1 MSGLVQ
7 RLMFSLIYT
16 FLLLL
21 LGRQPPSMRKRL
33 THLCFVLAAAALK
46 GLVSEV
52 GDGDEAAQ
60 VTHVNTVGVRRFKE
74 ALSQELRSTMGNL
87 TISFHLPESQT
98 SITGRQKHAGIE
110 CAFPSYTLLQPN
122 YSETLF

>member
-1 MSGLVQ
+1 
-7 RLMFSLIYT
+7 
-16 FLLLL
+16 
-21 LGRQPPSMRKRL
+21 MRKRL

-74 ALSQELRSTMGNL
+74 ALSQELRSTMGDL

-98 SITGRQKHAGIE
+98 SITGRQKHTGIE